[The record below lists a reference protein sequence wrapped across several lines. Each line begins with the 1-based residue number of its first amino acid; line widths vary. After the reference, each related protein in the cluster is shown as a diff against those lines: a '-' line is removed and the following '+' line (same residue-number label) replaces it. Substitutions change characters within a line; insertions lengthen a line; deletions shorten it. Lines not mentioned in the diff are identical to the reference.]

1 MKIFVIGLFL
11 AFGSVSSLRFSHPP
25 ITVDSDVIL
34 VNKPATLKC
43 NYVKFRTE
51 DIREIT
57 WYIGYGGFKGKVRQ
71 SNVDFEIGTYLK
83 TNFQICKILDFQLPC
98 HYR

>member
-11 AFGSVSSLRFSHPP
+11 AFGSVSALRFSHPP

-71 SNVDFEIGTYLK
+71 RNLLIYLNRLGTYFIK
-83 TNFQICKILDFQLPC
+83 
-98 HYR
+98 